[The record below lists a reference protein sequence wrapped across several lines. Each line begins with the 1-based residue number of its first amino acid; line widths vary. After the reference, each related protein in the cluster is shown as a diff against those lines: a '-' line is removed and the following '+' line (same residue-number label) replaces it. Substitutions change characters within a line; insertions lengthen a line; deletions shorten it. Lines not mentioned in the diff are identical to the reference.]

1 MDVQDYIDLMEAPTS
16 AYDRVMLRHGK
27 SPEARSI
34 PSYSE
39 RPKSGILD
47 LVPTREELRQ
57 GTFDVMHDAGFS
69 PRASRKTAQTLFGT
83 RSDSLDE
90 SAMPVPDIGAAD
102 FVTGAAAKRLIDPLL
117 LTDAQTYRLD
127 DEPLMAATMASLSV
141 AGPAVSAIKGM
152 SGASDQ
158 VIEDVADMSRRQFLK
173 NAAGITALTALP
185 VPAIKMAAKNPQV
198 AAAAVKAAPVVA
210 GTIKGLGGW
219 KTALALLGH
228 SKSYMNDAATKV
240 DPYSLVFENMG
251 KNELPKVEGISK
263 EIDDMLGGEG
273 IVVDFVSPTSRFGDA
288 DVPEKLYEAFD
299 GSAALDDAIYD
310 FNKLGDLIDNAKVIE
325 TRKIEFD
332 PDMADKLGLGP
343 SIGDDGMMTLE
354 KLRFEDGTES
364 VVFRNGFG
372 GDDVFFS
379 KVDIDTANNAPSIL
393 K

>member
-57 GTFDVMHDAGFS
+57 GTFDVMHDMGFS

-158 VIEDVADMSRRQFLK
+158 VIEDVTDMSRRQFLK
-173 NAAGITALTALP
+173 NAAGITALTTLP

-228 SKSYMNDAATKV
+228 SKSYMNDAV
-240 DPYSLVFENMG
+240 DVIDPARISEN
-251 KNELPKVEGISK
+251 LDPKDVKGIAD
-263 EIDDMLGGEG
+263 EITDMLGGADENHLIIDFTDPRG
-273 IVVDFVSPTSRFGDA
+273 RYADLDVPERLYTDFEDYDLDNIIDEFTETLSDDLNKAEIIETRSIKVPEHVAEEFGGDVVLEKVRFGDGT
-288 DVPEKLYEAFD
+288 EAVRIKGGFD
-299 GSAALDDAIYD
+299 GDDLMFSKLDRDVA
-310 FNKLGDLIDNAKVIE
+310 DNA
-325 TRKIEFD
+325 
-332 PDMADKLGLGP
+332 
-343 SIGDDGMMTLE
+343 S
-354 KLRFEDGTES
+354 S
-364 VVFRNGFG
+364 V
-372 GDDVFFS
+372 
-379 KVDIDTANNAPSIL
+379 L